1 MSRPMSEVPRNARS
15 WILNDEHS
23 IRTWL
28 DTSDPA
34 IFPNVWYVASCT
46 CGWHS
51 ASQSAGLRNWN
62 ADGHAS
68 DVQGHAMTLPGDRG
82 PYL

>member
-1 MSRPMSEVPRNARS
+1 VNRLQPPRNAHS
-15 WILNDEHS
+15 WILNAEHS

-28 DTSDPA
+28 DTSDPN
-34 IFPNVWYVASCT
+34 IFPDAWYIASCT
-46 CGWHS
+46 CGWHA
-51 ASQSAGLRNWN
+51 ASQNAGLRNWN

-68 DVQGHAMTLPGDRG
+68 DVQGHPVTLPGDKG